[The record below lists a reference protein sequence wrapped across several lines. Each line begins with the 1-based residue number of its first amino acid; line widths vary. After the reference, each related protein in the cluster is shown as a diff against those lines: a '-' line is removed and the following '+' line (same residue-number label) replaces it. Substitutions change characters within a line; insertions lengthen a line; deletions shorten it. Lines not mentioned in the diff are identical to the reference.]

1 MCSREASESK
11 EATRARILVVE
22 DNPDG
27 RRALEALLKLWKFDV
42 RSAEDGEEGWLMA
55 LEELPQIAI
64 LDIGLPGLDGY
75 ELARRLRK
83 TGNGSTRII
92 ALTGYG
98 RPRDRRRAMEAGFDE
113 HLVKPVKPAKLR
125 EILLQG

>member
-1 MCSREASESK
+1 MYSRETSESK

-22 DNPDG
+22 DNRDG
-27 RRALEALLKLWKFDV
+27 RRALEALLKLWNFDV

-64 LDIGLPGLDGY
+64 LAIGLLGLVWPD
-75 ELARRLRK
+75 ACAK
-83 TGNGSTRII
+83 PGSTRII

-125 EILLQG
+125 EILLKA